1 MMPLPL
7 LIPMRL
13 IPRTGKSCPLI
24 CLKVVLEFLALIFF
38 GVAFGICFD
47 LAIYLIFNGVFDRH
61 RDVFVSVSIIY
72 GVLIIFSCVASLFTV
87 HLLSDDFKDDD
98 YCFKKLWK
106 LLGLDK
112 KKTPLPSPFDEK
124 PKQDDGDENAYLQ
137 PIVHFDDPGTSGKSQ
152 PREPQKPTAA
162 AMFSF
167 VYNPVQNFPE
177 NMNYRETVIEKIPN
191 HVDLESFILDKFPYC
206 PIFDIYI
213 KPDITSPEKLICNET
228 TVSKIPSNVN
238 MEDAILQKDP
248 SKIERMIGL

>member
-137 PIVHFDDPGTSGKSQ
+137 PIVHS
-152 PREPQKPTAA
+152 
-162 AMFSF
+162 
-167 VYNPVQNFPE
+167 
-177 NMNYRETVIEKIPN
+177 
-191 HVDLESFILDKFPYC
+191 
-206 PIFDIYI
+206 I
-213 KPDITSPEKLICNET
+213 KPNMTSPEKVICEET
-228 TVSKIPSNVN
+228 IISKIPSNVN
-238 MEDAILQKDP
+238 MEDILLQKDP